1 MGPKKKSGAQ
11 NRAAKAVKDA
21 LSQKNSRTLKDCAGW
36 IVQDKQ
42 SAVPALPTQ
51 VLFLQIDSHGF
62 RLYMLGYIIF
72 LLIDCLY

>member
-36 IVQDKQ
+36 KVQDKQ
-42 SAVPALPTQ
+42 SAVPTLPTQ
-51 VLFLQIDSHGF
+51 VRFFTH
-62 RLYMLGYIIF
+62 
-72 LLIDCLY
+72 